1 MNRQLPMALRAPN
14 PFSMVGIPD
23 PDQRVEEEPAS
34 REGAPSG
41 PNPIAS
47 LSPRRLAVLE
57 LVARGLTNR
66 EIANVLGIS
75 TNTVKA
81 HLTGVLET
89 LDLTNRTEAAMA
101 FQEFEFEHPDTSS

>member
-14 PFSMVGIPD
+14 PFSMVAIPD
-23 PDQRVEEEPAS
+23 PDQRADAKPDSHDAAPA
-34 REGAPSG
+34 A

-47 LSPRRLAVLE
+47 LSPRRLAALE

-81 HLTGVLET
+81 HLKGILET

-101 FQEFEFEHPDTSS
+101 FQEFEFEHSNSSS